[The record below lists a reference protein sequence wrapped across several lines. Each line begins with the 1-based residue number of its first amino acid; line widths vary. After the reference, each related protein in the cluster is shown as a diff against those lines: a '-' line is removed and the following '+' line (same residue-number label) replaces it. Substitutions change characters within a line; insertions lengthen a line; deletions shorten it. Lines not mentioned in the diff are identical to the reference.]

1 MHLLT
6 AYSIIMAGTSPFTYQ
21 SPSYHSSS
29 YLPKLEANFM
39 RDFSC
44 CAITLPSLHDLLQ
57 HYEEWH
63 AQQAPQSLQRT
74 SQSNQS
80 NPPPNSKAAIAAG
93 AAAAVQQ
100 QAQQQQQQQPLPIQS
115 QNPPS
120 AQNSNIPG
128 TKGLPQPSRQPP
140 QQLQLVGLNRN
151 PLQTV
156 QDMDAVE
163 DMEMDDD
170 MGGNTKTPPPPAHQQ
185 AQLQQQ
191 PQMQFGQPG
200 SARVPPLNL
209 NTLNIANALQGH
221 QGLRTSQPTTPVS
234 AGRPSLPFQNNPTVS
249 SVNTPTLS
257 AHPLQQQ
264 HYRHTPDSSA
274 PGTPGELDDD
284 FGGNLPGDV
293 SMPGNSQFLQNINP
307 GYGGFG
313 FGNGNDMLDLCIDEP
328 AKRLFSPNGGF
339 NTAQQYAQFRLGGGQ
354 YGPNSELARRIREQQ
369 MMVGI
374 GDGSA
379 GMLPGEEVK
388 PFRCPVIGCEKAY
401 KNQNGLKYH
410 KTVRPNFLTI
420 TLDYTDRFCS
430 MVTRTNNSTK
440 MPTVP
445 FQLSTP
451 KRRSPILVQLAWK
464 RKSPIAVRSA
474 ANGTRT
480 STGSNITNPIRHH
493 ATQNSN

>member
-1 MHLLT
+1 MKPLT
-6 AYSIIMAGTSPFTYQ
+6 LSSIIMAGTSPFTYN

-57 HYEEWH
+57 HYEECH
-63 AQQAPQSLQRT
+63 AQQAPPTLQRT

-80 NPPPNSKAAIAAG
+80 SQQPNSKAAIAAG

-100 QAQQQQQQQPLPIQS
+100 QAQQQQQQSIP
-115 QNPPS
+115 
-120 AQNSNIPG
+120 NSNAKPIPNSSG
-128 TKGLPQPSRQPP
+128 SGAQTSSQPPRQPP
-140 QQLQLVGLNRN
+140 QTQTGAFTKT
-151 PLQTV
+151 PLQAV

-170 MGGNTKTPPPPAHQQ
+170 MGDNMKTPPPPAYQQ
-185 AQLQQQ
+185 MQLPQQ

-200 SARVPPLNL
+200 SARVPPLSL
-209 NTLNIANALQGH
+209 NTLNMVNALQSH

-234 AGRPSLPFQNNPTVS
+234 GRPGHPYQNNPTVS

-257 AHPLQQQ
+257 THPLHQ

-274 PGTPGELDDD
+274 PGTPGEVDED
-284 FGGNLPGDV
+284 FAGNLPGD
-293 SMPGNSQFLQNINP
+293 MPIPGNSQYLQHQNP
-307 GYGGFG
+307 GFGGFGGLG

-354 YGPNSELARRIREQQ
+354 YGPNSELAKRIREQQ

-374 GDGSA
+374 GEGSA
-379 GMLPGEEVK
+379 GMLPGEEIK

-410 KTVRPNFLTI
+410 KTVRLNLLNFHAGAPLIHPFST
-420 TLDYTDRFCS
+420 
-430 MVTRTNNSTK
+430 VTPTNNFTK
-440 MPTVP
+440 TQMAPSP
-445 FQLSTP
+445 SSTP
-451 KRRSPILVQLAWK
+451 KRQSPTPVQSAW
-464 RKSPIAVRSA
+464 RKKSRTAAKSA

-480 STGSNITNPIRHH
+480 
-493 ATQNSN
+493 